1 MRKMLCFQQ
10 DVMRYHLNEKICYN
24 INHLNE
30 NKIVRVD
37 RERKL
42 ALEKSKTINHS
53 IYQIVKRLIY
63 CKRHFQIDGKCSI
76 EVKLR
81 FYIQFE
87 QYFLHIKK

>member
-1 MRKMLCFQQ
+1 MLYSQQ

-37 RERKL
+37 PERKL
-42 ALEKSKTINHS
+42 ALENSKTINHL

-63 CKRHFQIDGKCSI
+63 CKTHFQIDGKYSI
-76 EVKLR
+76 KVMLR
-81 FYIQFE
+81 LYIQFE
-87 QYFLHIKK
+87 QYFFSHKK